1 MDYEMSVISQ
11 HSDGLYIWTLQLFK
25 ALRLLF
31 YFIAQIIL
39 YAFVFCIFIY
49 GYPLHWKV
57 KKDCLKHHNLIY

>member
-1 MDYEMSVISQ
+1 MDFEMSVISQ

-49 GYPLHWKV
+49 G
-57 KKDCLKHHNLIY
+57 